1 MKNNKI
7 NTNTMVKIGVF
18 TAVAVVLMYISF
30 PLPIFP
36 AFLRFDFS
44 DMPALIGSFAL
55 GPIAGVIIELLKNII
70 NVVITGTYS
79 VLIGEFANFA
89 IGATWV
95 FVAGAIYKR
104 NKTKKMAVI
113 SLVVSTLVMS
123 VFGSLLNYF
132 FLLPMYTKAFHM
144 ELGNL
149 AVCASTVILPFNLLK
164 GFAVSLVTF
173 PLYKAVSVA
182 LKLEA
187 PSKRVA

>member
-1 MKNNKI
+1 MKKN

-18 TAVAVVLMYISF
+18 TAVAVVLMYFSF

-55 GPIAGVIIELLKNII
+55 GPVAGVLIELLKNVI
-70 NVVITGTYS
+70 NVVIKGSYS
-79 VLIGEFANFA
+79 MLIGEFANFA
-89 IGATWV
+89 VGAVWV
-95 FVAGAIYKR
+95 FTAGYIYKK
-104 NKTKKMAVI
+104 NKTKKMAVM
-113 SLVVSTLVMS
+113 SLLVSVVVMS

-132 FLLPMYTKAFHM
+132 VLLPMYTKAFHM
-144 ELGNL
+144 EFGNL
-149 AVCASTVILPFNLLK
+149 AVYASTVMLPFNLLK
-164 GFAVSLVTF
+164 GAITSIVTF

-187 PSKRVA
+187 PAKKIMG